1 MEKQLRISALLIVLT
16 CMLTFCHAQQPRVA
30 VFAYDTDGN
39 RLTREILFGR
49 IDVDKSNDEDN
60 EEYLSSATDFF
71 ETVEVNL
78 FPNPTCDKFFVEIMN
93 ETSKKA
99 EVTLAHFSGTVLEK
113 RIITNSMEEFDL
125 SGYAPG
131 LYLLTITVN
140 NETHNWKVI
149 KKQ

>member
-1 MEKQLRISALLIVLT
+1 MNRQFRIVALLIALVSAWPI
-16 CMLTFCHAQQPRVA
+16 CHAQQAHTVA
-30 VFAYDTDGN
+30 FSYDLDGN
-39 RLTREILFGR
+39 RTNREILFGR
-49 IDVDKSNDEDN
+49 MERTGEAS
-60 EEYLSSATDFF
+60 EELLPSATDFF
-71 ETVEVNL
+71 VTMEVSL
-78 FPNPTCDKFFVEIMN
+78 YPNPTNDKFFVEIMN
-93 ETSKKA
+93 ETRKKA
-99 EVTLAHFSGTVLEK
+99 EVTLAHISGTVLEK